1 MTGTQSHESIV
12 GVLACIDYLAEIGQD
27 LSGNKNASRRQSLEA
42 AFEGITHYEQQ
53 LSKQLIEGLSQIPG
67 IKIYG
72 ITDTDRLSE
81 RFPTI
86 SITHDKI
93 LTTKLAEQLA
103 EKGIYVW
110 HGNYY
115 ALEFTETLGLEPEGM
130 VRIGLVH
137 YNTPSEIGRMME
149 TIESLVTATV

>member
-1 MTGTQSHESIV
+1 MLQSIDAYGVRPAGDAVPGKWMTGTQSHESIV

-72 ITDTDRLSE
+72 LSL
-81 RFPTI
+81 I
-86 SITHDKI
+86 HI
-93 LTTKLAEQLA
+93 
-103 EKGIYVW
+103 
-110 HGNYY
+110 
-115 ALEFTETLGLEPEGM
+115 
-130 VRIGLVH
+130 
-137 YNTPSEIGRMME
+137 
-149 TIESLVTATV
+149 